1 MPNDPAAEADD
12 RVLADVAR
20 PALRKNAAWRA
31 ASTSVRR
38 RAPGA
43 WSTAVRGWGAARRAL
58 EPVEIGRDTA
68 VAAWTARRHRAE
80 LDEVDHVLHFAGF
93 ARSGHSVIAS
103 LLNAHP
109 DMVVAHRARLMRY
122 ANAGVRGRP
131 LRAMP
136 LVADRRFEAR
146 GRVGSKRYD
155 YTVPGQWQGRYRRLA
170 VVGDSDSASGTLIV
184 RPGAFATL
192 LDRID
197 RPVKVI
203 SVVRNPFDNIATL
216 SRRNRMTID
225 EAAAEYFDRART
237 IVGMTDLVP
246 AARWLEIRQEDV
258 IADPHGSL
266 RAMCSFLGVD
276 APDDYLDACAGV
288 LFRRPNRS
296 RTTVEWPAGTIAS
309 IEERAAAVPFLEGY
323 RFADQ

>member
-1 MPNDPAAEADD
+1 MPSEPVAEADD

-20 PALRKNAAWRA
+20 PALRKHPAWRA

-38 RAPGA
+38 RAPGVWA
-43 WSTAVRGWGAARRAL
+43 TAVRGWGAARRAL
-58 EPVEIGRDTA
+58 EPIDIGRDAA
-68 VAAWTARRHRAE
+68 VAAWTARQQRAALE
-80 LDEVDHVLHFAGF
+80 QVDHVLHFAGF

-131 LRAMP
+131 LLAMP

-155 YTVPGQWQGRYRRLA
+155 YTVPGQWQGRFRRLM
-170 VVGDSDSASGTLIV
+170 VVGDSDSASGTLIL
-184 RPGAFATL
+184 RPDAFATL
-192 LDRID
+192 LTRLD

-216 SRRNRMTID
+216 SRRNRMTLD
-225 EAAAEYFDRART
+225 EAADEYFDRART
-237 IVGMTDLVP
+237 IVGMTALVP
-246 AARWLEIRQEDV
+246 ASSWLEVRQEDV

-266 RAMCSFLGVD
+266 RSMCAFLGVD
-276 APDDYLDACAGV
+276 APDDYLDACAAV
-288 LFRRPNRS
+288 LFSRPNRS
-296 RTTVEWPAGTIAS
+296 RTTVEWPESTIAA
-309 IEERAAAVPFLEGY
+309 IEDRAAAIPFLAGY
-323 RFADQ
+323 RFADG